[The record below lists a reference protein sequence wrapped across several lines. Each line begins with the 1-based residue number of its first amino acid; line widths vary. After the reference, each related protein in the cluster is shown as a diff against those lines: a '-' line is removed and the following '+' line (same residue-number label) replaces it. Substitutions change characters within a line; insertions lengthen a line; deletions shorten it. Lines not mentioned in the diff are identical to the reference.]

1 MQSADKRR
9 FAARIATDMVAIA
22 TQPCGP
28 KTGGPAMKLGLAI
41 ALVLFS
47 TRLAAGQDL
56 RCNQEQSLDEVRRLT
71 SAHVIIS
78 VDVFMPNVTV
88 VVDDRAWQRTDLPTK
103 KTIAQNVDCATG
115 GANNH
120 MLHSIYF
127 RSAKSNAALADFSG
141 NELTIRSAESR

>member
-1 MQSADKRR
+1 
-9 FAARIATDMVAIA
+9 
-22 TQPCGP
+22 
-28 KTGGPAMKLGLAI
+28 
-41 ALVLFS
+41 
-47 TRLAAGQDL
+47 
-56 RCNQEQSLDEVRRLT
+56 
-71 SAHVIIS
+71 
-78 VDVFMPNVTV
+78 MPNVTV

-127 RSAKSNAALADFSG
+127 RSAKSNVALADFSG